1 MLLFISLKKI
11 TKLINTVYMTSKGIF
26 FNNEEVDFKLSEKLK
41 IKRWLKALISKENC
55 VLGEIN
61 FVFCSDSYLLKM
73 NQEYLQHD
81 TYTDIITF
89 DYCEITKTNLRRIS
103 GDVFISIDRIKENA
117 EKFNTGFENELKR
130 VLAHGTLHLIGYKD
144 KKKEDKQQMTNKE
157 NEALE
162 LF

>member
-1 MLLFISLKKI
+1 
-11 TKLINTVYMTSKGIF
+11 MTSKGIF
-26 FNNEEVDFKLSEKLK
+26 FNNEEIDFRLSEKLK

-61 FVFCSDSYLLKM
+61 YVFCSDTYLLKM

-89 DYCEITKTNLRRIS
+89 DYCDITKTNLKRIS
-103 GDVFISIDRIKENA
+103 GDVFISTDRIKENS
-117 EKFNTGFENELKR
+117 EKFNSGFENELKR

-162 LF
+162 LFESF